1 MKNKNLLLIGGGL
14 LALYFIFK
22 KKKTTTTTT
31 NTVQPLPQN
40 LTTTGRPLAPKEIM
54 STTIE
59 NAPLLP
65 VYNDD
70 TLDTVDFVEG
80 IV

>member
-22 KKKTTTTTT
+22 KKTTTTTT

-40 LTTTGRPLAPKEIM
+40 LATTGRPLAPKEIM

-70 TLDTVDFVEG
+70 TLDTIDFVEG

>member
-22 KKKTTTTTT
+22 KKKTTTT